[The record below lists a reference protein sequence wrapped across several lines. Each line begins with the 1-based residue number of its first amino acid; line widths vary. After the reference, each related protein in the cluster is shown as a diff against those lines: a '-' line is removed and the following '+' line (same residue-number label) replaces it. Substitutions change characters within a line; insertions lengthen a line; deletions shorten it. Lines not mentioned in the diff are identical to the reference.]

1 VSGKEQPCS
10 RGLGVVVAIDSAG
23 CTHSRRSV
31 LGILATALATITPSL
46 AQGQSQ
52 QAIRLNVPFSPGTG
66 PDLLARILSEEL
78 RQRWNQPVI
87 VENKPGASGNI
98 GTDLAARAAPDGHA
112 LLVTVNTFVMNASL
126 YRAIP
131 YDPEKS
137 FMPIVEIATGV
148 LALAVHPSLNVTTFA
163 ELIALARGKPGEV
176 NYASPGR
183 GTPQHLAM
191 ELLKLTAQINLT
203 HIPYPGSAG
212 ALKDLAGGHVSAM
225 FLPIHTALPL
235 AETGQIRILAVGSQA
250 RAPQAAQVP
259 TLAELGVTG
268 FDVDLWYAV
277 LAPAGTPKAIVDRYN
292 AVFNDILA
300 QPGVRE
306 VLGKQGLIA
315 QGGTP
320 ERLAELIVKDRQRW
334 AKVVKD
340 AEITSE

>member
-1 VSGKEQPCS
+1 MPAS
-10 RGLGVVVAIDSAG
+10 R
-23 CTHSRRSV
+23 THSRRTV
-31 LGILATALATITPSL
+31 LGILATALAPMMPGRAL
-46 AQGQSQ
+46 GQSQ
-52 QAIRLNVPFSPGTG
+52 QTIKLNVPFSAGTG

-98 GTDLAARAAPDGHA
+98 GTQAAARAAPDGLT

-126 YRAIP
+126 YKSIP
-131 YDPEKS
+131 YDPETS
-137 FMPIVEIATGV
+137 FVPIAEIATGV
-148 LALAVHPSLNVTTFA
+148 LALVVHPSLNVSTFP
-163 ELIALARGKPGEV
+163 ELIALARSKPGEI

-203 HIPYPGSAG
+203 HIPYAGSAG
-212 ALKDLAGGHVSAM
+212 AVKDLAGGHVSAM

-250 RAPQAAQVP
+250 RAQQAAQVP
-259 TLAELGVTG
+259 TLAELGVTD

-277 LAPAGTPKAIVDRYN
+277 LAPAGTPKDVVDRYN
-292 AVFNDILA
+292 AVFNEILA
-300 QPGVRE
+300 QPNVRA
-306 VLGKQGLIA
+306 VLERQGLIA
-315 QGGTP
+315 RGGP
-320 ERLAELIVKDRQRW
+320 AEGLAKLIARDRLRW

>member
-1 VSGKEQPCS
+1 M
-10 RGLGVVVAIDSAG
+10 SAG
-23 CTHSRRSV
+23 YTPSRRAV
-31 LGILATALATITPSL
+31 LGILAAGFAPMGQGLTQGAL
-46 AQGQSQ
+46 AQGPSQ
-52 QAIRLNVPFSPGTG
+52 QTIRLNVPFSAGTG

-98 GTDLAARAAPDGHA
+98 GTQAAARANPDGLT

-126 YRAIP
+126 FSAIP

-137 FMPIVEIATGV
+137 FEPIAEIATGV
-148 LALAVHPSLNVTTFA
+148 LALVVHPSLGVTTFP
-163 ELIALARGKPGEV
+163 ELIALARSKPGEI

-212 ALKDLAGGHVSAM
+212 AVKDLAGGHVSAM
-225 FLPIHTALPL
+225 FIPVHTALPL
-235 AETGQIRILAVGSQA
+235 AEAGQIRILAVGSEKRAQ
-250 RAPQAAQVP
+250 RAPQVP

-268 FDVDLWYAV
+268 FDVDLWYGV
-277 LAPAGTPKAIVDRYN
+277 LAPAGTPKDIVDRYN
-292 AVFNDILA
+292 AVFNEILA
-300 QPGVRE
+300 EPRVRE
-306 VLGKQGLIA
+306 ILDRQGLLA
-315 QGGTP
+315 EGGP
-320 ERLAELIVKDRQRW
+320 PKRLADLIARDLPRW

-340 AEITSE
+340 AQITSE

>member
-1 VSGKEQPCS
+1 
-10 RGLGVVVAIDSAG
+10 VVVDSASR
-23 CTHSRRSV
+23 THSRRTV
-31 LGILATALATITPSL
+31 LGILATAFAATTPSL

-52 QAIRLNVPFSPGTG
+52 QTIRLNVPFSPGTG

-98 GTDLAARAAPDGHA
+98 GTQAAARAAPDGLT

-126 YRAIP
+126 YRSIP
-131 YDPEKS
+131 YDPETS
-137 FMPIVEIATGV
+137 FVPIAEIATGV
-148 LALAVHPSLNVTTFA
+148 LALVVHPSLNVSTFS
-163 ELIALARGKPGEV
+163 ELIALARSKPGDI

-203 HIPYPGSAG
+203 HVPYAGSAG
-212 ALKDLAGGHVSAM
+212 AVKDVAGGHVSAM

-250 RAPQAAQVP
+250 RAQQAAQVP
-259 TLAELGVTG
+259 TLAELGVAD

-277 LAPAGTPKAIVDRYN
+277 LAPAGTPKDIVDRYN
-292 AVFNDILA
+292 AVFNEILA
-300 QPGVRE
+300 QPSVRA
-306 VLGKQGLIA
+306 VLDRQGLIA
-315 QGGTP
+315 RGGP
-320 ERLAELIVKDRQRW
+320 SERLAELIAGDRLRW

-340 AEITSE
+340 AGITSD

>member
-1 VSGKEQPCS
+1 M
-10 RGLGVVVAIDSAG
+10 SAS
-23 CTHSRRSV
+23 CTPSRRAV
-31 LGILATALATITPSL
+31 LGILAAGFAPIRQGV
-46 AQGQSQ
+46 AQGQQ
-52 QAIRLNVPFSPGTG
+52 QQTIRLNVPFSPGTG
-66 PDLLARILSEEL
+66 PDLLARILGEEL

-98 GTDLAARAAPDGHA
+98 GTQAVARANPDGLT

-126 YRAIP
+126 FSSIP

-137 FMPIVEIATGV
+137 FEPIAEIATGV
-148 LALAVHPSLNVTTFA
+148 LALVVHPSLNVSTFP
-163 ELIALARGKPGEV
+163 ELIALARSRPGEI

-212 ALKDLAGGHVSAM
+212 AVKDLAGGHVSAM
-225 FLPIHTALPL
+225 FIPVHTALPL
-235 AETGQIRILAVGSQA
+235 AEAGQIRILAVGSEK
-250 RAPQAAQVP
+250 RAQRAAQVP

-292 AVFNDILA
+292 AAFNEILA
-300 QPGVRE
+300 EPGVRE
-306 VLGKQGLIA
+306 TLDRQGLLA
-315 QGGTP
+315 EGGP
-320 ERLAELIVKDRQRW
+320 PQRLADLIARDRLRW

-340 AEITSE
+340 AQITSE

>member
-1 VSGKEQPCS
+1 M
-10 RGLGVVVAIDSAG
+10 
-23 CTHSRRSV
+23 
-31 LGILATALATITPSL
+31 
-46 AQGQSQ
+46 
-52 QAIRLNVPFSPGTG
+52 
-66 PDLLARILSEEL
+66 

-98 GTDLAARAAPDGHA
+98 GTQAAARATPDGQT

-126 YRAIP
+126 YRSIP

-137 FMPIVEIATGV
+137 FEPIAEIATGV
-148 LALAVHPSLNVTTFA
+148 LALVVHPSLNVTTFP
-163 ELIALARGKPGEV
+163 ELIALARSKPGEI

-212 ALKDLAGGHVSAM
+212 AVKDLAGGHVSAM

-250 RAPQAAQVP
+250 RAQQAAHVP
-259 TLAELGVTG
+259 TLAELGVTD
-268 FDVDLWYAV
+268 FDVDLWYGV

-292 AVFNDILA
+292 AVFNEILA

-306 VLGKQGLIA
+306 VLEKQGLIA
-315 QGGTP
+315 RGGPP
-320 ERLAELIVKDRQRW
+320 ERLAELIAKDRLRW

>member
-1 VSGKEQPCS
+1 
-10 RGLGVVVAIDSAG
+10 VAIDSASG
-23 CTHSRRSV
+23 MHSRRTV
-31 LGILATALATITPSL
+31 LGILAAAVAPMIPGR
-46 AQGQSQ
+46 AHGQSQ
-52 QAIRLNVPFSPGTG
+52 QTIRLNVPFSPGTG

-126 YRAIP
+126 YRSIP

-137 FMPIVEIATGV
+137 FTPIVEIATGV

-250 RAPQAAQVP
+250 RAAQVP

-292 AVFNDILA
+292 AVFNEILA

-315 QGGTP
+315 QGGAP
-320 ERLAELIVKDRQRW
+320 ERLAELIAKDRLRW

>member
-1 VSGKEQPCS
+1 
-10 RGLGVVVAIDSAG
+10 VAIDSASG
-23 CTHSRRSV
+23 MHSRRTV
-31 LGILATALATITPSL
+31 LGILATAVAPMIPGL

-52 QAIRLNVPFSPGTG
+52 QTIRLNVPFSPGTG

-98 GTDLAARAAPDGHA
+98 GTDLAARAPPDGHA

-126 YRAIP
+126 YRSIP

-137 FMPIVEIATGV
+137 FTPIVEIATGV

-292 AVFNDILA
+292 AVFNEILA

-315 QGGTP
+315 QGGAP
-320 ERLAELIVKDRQRW
+320 ERLAELIAKDRLRW

>member
-1 VSGKEQPCS
+1 M
-10 RGLGVVVAIDSAG
+10 SAS
-23 CTHSRRSV
+23 CTPSRRAV
-31 LGILATALATITPSL
+31 LGILAAGFAPMRQGL
-46 AQGQSQ
+46 AQGQQ
-52 QAIRLNVPFSPGTG
+52 QQTIRLNVPFSAGTG

-98 GTDLAARAAPDGHA
+98 GTQAAARANPDGLT

-126 YRAIP
+126 FSSIP

-137 FMPIVEIATGV
+137 FEAIAEIATGV
-148 LALAVHPSLNVTTFA
+148 LALVVHPSLNVTTFA
-163 ELIALARGKPGEV
+163 ELIALARSKPGEI

-212 ALKDLAGGHVSAM
+212 AVKDLAGGHVSAM
-225 FLPIHTALPL
+225 FIPVHTALPL
-235 AETGQIRILAVGSQA
+235 AEAGQIRILAVGSQA
-250 RAPQAAQVP
+250 RAQRAPQVP

-268 FDVDLWYAV
+268 FDVDLWYGV
-277 LAPAGTPKAIVDRYN
+277 LAPAGTPKDIVDRYN
-292 AVFNDILA
+292 TVFNEILA
-300 QPGVRE
+300 EPGVRDI
-306 VLGKQGLIA
+306 LDKQGLLA
-315 QGGTP
+315 EGGP
-320 ERLAELIVKDRQRW
+320 PQRLADLIARDRLRW

-340 AEITSE
+340 AQITSE